1 MFLNFGISPI
11 QNGQRNAT
19 TNNEP
24 RLIANSTAGKFQLS
38 GIVTKAMGV
47 ANGDSVMFLNN
58 ADGITAAFDPKSP
71 QHNEILNLAAELGVD
86 INTTEGRNAVIEK
99 ALTYFVAKGIALYDK
114 VGNHQQ
120 VAMRLT
126 KEQKIEFVK
135 LHADE
140 ILAAKKADEEKYNEL
155 IERVGNPDATDEEL
169 KAALTVDD
177 ATPTEDKY
185 LGSKAASKLVGT
197 GNMVSFTDTNV
208 WMKLKNDLDNKE
220 SKNRYFTVHLDS
232 PITFAMNNGHED
244 VNVTAYPISFDKDV
258 DPIVRGANNDE
269 NED

>member
-24 RLIANSTAGKFQLS
+24 RLIANSTAGKFQLT
-38 GIVTKAMGV
+38 GMVTKAMGV

-58 ADGITAAFDPKSP
+58 ADGITAAFDPKNP
-71 QHNEILNLAAELGVD
+71 QHGEILNLAAELGVD

-140 ILAAKKADEEKYNEL
+140 ILAAYKADEEKFNQL
-155 IERVGNPDATDEEL
+155 IERVGNPDASDEEL
-169 KAALTVDD
+169 IAAIDLEEVEYPKVPGFTGSKTATTSNATGVGLQLGFTDSNVWGALKKDLGDNAEKKNRIYKVLLEEAVKTTVD
-177 ATPTEDKY
+177 
-185 LGSKAASKLVGT
+185 G
-197 GNMVSFTDTNV
+197 
-208 WMKLKNDLDNKE
+208 KE
-220 SKNRYFTVHLDS
+220 
-232 PITFAMNNGHED
+232 ITI
-244 VNVTAYPISFDKDV
+244 YPIEFDKDE
-258 DPIVRGANNDE
+258 DPIVRVAK
-269 NED
+269 